1 MHNALKAFD
10 SIVEIVGVYVH
21 IGEARSFINR
31 VHQVR
36 TVVLRISKP
45 FGIECCRDHCQPI
58 VRTQCP
64 DNFSRMIPLCGWR
77 GGVESPG

>member
-1 MHNALKAFD
+1 
-10 SIVEIVGVYVH
+10 
-21 IGEARSFINR
+21 